1 MFEFPSEF
9 ENGAGNLRPPV
20 QGNPPEPLGVLTSTA
35 FGRRFSYQ
43 FTADDV
49 LWTARFLVG
58 EAGGRDDSGN
68 RAVLWAMFNRYALF
82 THRVYPTFQQFLRA
96 YSTPLQP
103 VLKNPGAA
111 RRHMDQ
117 PTFVRTGGT
126 YPNTT
131 VPRGQLRR
139 HLQLQAT
146 SWAQLPASARSLA
159 ERALNGQIPNLIGN
173 ASEFGSTY
181 VYFHDRY
188 RRYPNQEEWQR
199 FTESYAHQKH
209 WRWIGVVPGLNQRS
223 NAFFV
228 DLRAVNLPRGVV
240 RVTQPR
246 QSELFESAQSK
257 SSCGCNSCGCQSKA
271 PAMRDGSVAAPYSGS
286 QTVATLTREM
296 GTPPLRPRAGTI
308 HRVPPP
314 QPVGTTL
321 YERIPLGEEAP
332 AKAQTGIFLPVG
344 YQPQPQVDLII
355 YLHGM
360 KAPSGLPTNATI
372 DRYWSPPF
380 PFLLREAVNASG
392 RNVILVAPTLGPASE
407 AGSLTRPGGLDRYVD
422 QVLDVLAKRG
432 PYRGGAQPPRVGNL
446 IIAGHSAGGKVLRA
460 LAQRSNRYSA
470 NLREIW
476 GFDCLYGRSDA
487 AFWRQWCAAHRAVKF
502 FVYFLNSTASHS
514 KDLQGNGNPRIP
526 PPPNVLVQRSG
537 AGGHNLVPAKHLMNL
552 ITAASFL
559 RHRSFSSPI
568 RG

>member
-1 MFEFPSEF
+1 
-9 ENGAGNLRPPV
+9 V
-20 QGNPPEPLGVLTSTA
+20 I
-35 FGRRFSYQ
+35 
-43 FTADDV
+43 
-49 LWTARFLVG
+49 
-58 EAGGRDDSGN
+58 
-68 RAVLWAMFNRYALF
+68 WAMFNRYALF

-103 VLKNPGAA
+103 VLKSAGAA

-126 YPNTT
+126 YPGTT

-139 HLQLQAT
+139 HLQLQAM
-146 SWAQLPASARSLA
+146 SWAHLPASARSLA
-159 ERALNGQIPNLIGN
+159 ERALNGQVPNVIGN

-199 FTESYAHQKH
+199 FTETYANQKH
-209 WRWIGVVPGLNQRS
+209 WRWIGVVPGLSQRS

-228 DLRAVNLPRGVV
+228 DRRAVNLPPGVV
-240 RVTQPR
+240 RVTQPS
-246 QSELFESAQSK
+246 QSELFESAPSL
-257 SSCGCNSCGCQSKA
+257 SSCGCNSCGCKSKA
-271 PAMRDGSVAAPYSGS
+271 S
-286 QTVATLTREM
+286 VATLTHEL
-296 GTPPLRPRAGTI
+296 GTPPVHHRARTT
-308 HRVPPP
+308 HRVPPA
-314 QPVGTTL
+314 QPAGTTL

-344 YQPQPQVDLII
+344 YQPRPQVDLII

-372 DRYWSPPF
+372 DHYWSPPF

-407 AGSLTRPGGLDRYVD
+407 AGTLTRPGGLDRYVD
-422 QVLDVLAKRG
+422 QVLDVLVKRG
-432 PYRGGAQPPRVGNL
+432 PYQAGVQPPRVGNL

-460 LAQRSNRYSA
+460 LAQRANRYSA

-476 GFDCLYGRSDA
+476 GFDCLYGRYDA
-487 AFWRQWCAAHRAVKF
+487 AFWRQWAAAHRASKLL
-502 FVYFLNSTASHS
+502 VYFLNSTAGHS

-526 PPPNVLVQRSG
+526 PPPNVLVQRSS
-537 AGGHNLVPAKHLMNL
+537 AAGHNFVPAKHLTDL

-559 RHRSFSSPI
+559 KSK
-568 RG
+568 